1 MLLKIPQ
8 LLKEFRFPILFL
20 IFCLLMV
27 PLLSNSW
34 IRIFSS
40 TAIFSLAAAGVCLM
54 YARLG
59 LVNLAQ
65 IALVGLGGWMTLRFN
80 YATNLPFEINL
91 LLAAVI
97 TAFVGAI
104 LALPALRMRGLYLAL
119 VTLMAAGAFQII
131 FNGFQFPNGGDG
143 FWGVAY
149 KSAEEIRRPVIA
161 HSDQA
166 FLVYVIGV
174 AFIGFIIAGC
184 HVRGKPG
191 RAWAMIRQSEA
202 SAMAAGVNV
211 TLYKVWAFALS
222 GFLAGLAGGLLAAQ
236 LKILSA
242 ATFQSSESILI
253 FALAIIGGSWHW
265 LGAIIAGLLYRAL
278 PALLNDLGL
287 DADLAMIFFGVA
299 LLHAIMNAP
308 QGISGQILALFKKG
322 KSVD

>member
-1 MLLKIPQ
+1 MLQILSQ
-8 LLKEFRFPILFL
+8 QFKEFRFPVLFVLACL
-20 IFCLLMV
+20 IFI
-27 PLLSNSW
+27 PFLSSAW

-40 TAIFSLAAAGVCLM
+40 TAIFSLAAVGVCVM

-65 IALVGLGGWMTLRFN
+65 IALVGMGGWVTLRFN
-80 YATNLPFEINL
+80 YATEFPFEVNL
-91 LLAAVI
+91 LLAAIV
-97 TAFVGAI
+97 TAVVGAI

-149 KSAEEIRRPVIA
+149 KSAEEIRRPAIA
-161 HSDQA
+161 TSDKA
-166 FLVYVIGV
+166 YLFYVIGV
-174 AFIGFIIAGC
+174 ACIGFIIAGC
-184 HVRGKPG
+184 HVRGRPG

-265 LGAIIAGLLYRAL
+265 LGAVFAGLLYRAL

-287 DADLAMIFFGVA
+287 DADLAMIFFGAA

-308 QGISGQILALFKKG
+308 QGISGQILALFSRE